1 MRESLRSESKVSEV
15 RRAAGIMY
23 PILYRPQA
31 NGGITSDPFESLIVW
46 PKLAW

>member
-1 MRESLRSESKVSEV
+1 MGEILCRESKASEV

-23 PILYRPQA
+23 PILDSPQA
-31 NGGITSDPFESLIVW
+31 NGGITSDPFESMIVW